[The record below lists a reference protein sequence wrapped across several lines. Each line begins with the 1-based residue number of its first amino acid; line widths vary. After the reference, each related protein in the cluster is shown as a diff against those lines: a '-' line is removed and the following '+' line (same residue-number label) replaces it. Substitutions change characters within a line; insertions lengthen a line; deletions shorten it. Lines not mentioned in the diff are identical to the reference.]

1 MAGAKMKTLIIRQAV
16 PLDEPLLLKLAD
28 AFHREDGHPLAATGP
43 ESIRA
48 LLGGSALGAIYL
60 MEEEGLP
67 LGYFALC
74 FTMSLEFGGLV
85 VILDDLYVL
94 PEARGRGIGTQ
105 VLSKVEAV
113 AAEKKAVQIFLEVE
127 KANERAFG
135 FYRRNG
141 WRRRDRHMMEKML

>member
-1 MAGAKMKTLIIRQAV
+1 MKTLVIRQAF
-16 PLDEPLLLKLAD
+16 PLDEPLVFRMAE
-28 AFHREDGHPLAATGP
+28 AFHREDGHPLAPTGP
-43 ESIRA
+43 EAIRS
-48 LLGGSALGAIYL
+48 LLKGSPLGAIYL
-60 MEEEGLP
+60 LEEEGAA

-94 PEARGRGIGTQ
+94 PEARGRGIGSQ
-105 VLSKVEAV
+105 VLAKVEAV
-113 AAEKKAVQIFLEVE
+113 AAGRAAVQIFLEVE

-135 FYRRNG
+135 FYQRNG

>member
-1 MAGAKMKTLIIRQAV
+1 MKTLVIRQAY

-28 AFHREDGHPLAATGP
+28 AFHREDGHPLSPTGP
-43 ESIRA
+43 AAIRA
-48 LLGGSALGAIYL
+48 LLTGSALGGIYL

-94 PEARGRGIGTQ
+94 PEARGKGIGTQ
-105 VLSKVEAV
+105 VLAKVEAV
-113 AAEKKAVQIFLEVE
+113 AREKKAVQIFLEVE
-127 KANERAFG
+127 KANERAMG
-135 FYRRNG
+135 FYFRHG
-141 WRRRDRHMMEKML
+141 WRRRDRHMLEKMLT